1 MVEIPMSTL
10 DAVIHEVVKRIEA
23 TGGRAWIADDVPEEL
38 KLAFLEALL
47 NSYEIPKTPPK
58 IAIK

>member
-1 MVEIPMSTL
+1 MSTL

-23 TGGRAWIADDVPEEL
+23 TGGRAWIADDSPEEL

-47 NSYEIPKTPPK
+47 NSANTPKTPPK
-58 IAIK
+58 IDIK